1 MKISDIFLFL
11 IALVLFVFGVDYMV
25 TQKSGKSPIKLESLL
40 VSLKNSQDSE
50 LNQALRKVTSKAKEK
65 SPKLTNTDLFSGKKE
80 HIDFLLGRP
89 DYKLKACDFIESEF
103 QTFDYKN
110 QSTEALGY
118 LEKIYLAYF
127 VVQKDAGKSAQAYLD
142 LTQKMSGHPLLKL
155 LEQRLIESYPNDKDL
170 LMTKL
175 NPK

>member
-11 IALVLFVFGVDYMV
+11 IAVVLFIFGVNYMV
-25 TQKSGKSPIKLESLL
+25 TQKSGKSPIKIENLL

-50 LNQALRKVTSKAKEK
+50 LNQALRKVTSKAKEN
-65 SPKLTNTDLFSGKKE
+65 SPKPPSADLFSGKKE

-103 QTFDYKN
+103 QTFDHKN
-110 QSTEALGY
+110 LSTEALGY

-127 VVQKDAGKSAQAYLD
+127 VVQKDAEKSAQAFLD
-142 LTQKMSGHPLLKL
+142 LSQKMSGHPLLKL
-155 LEQRLIESYPNDKDL
+155 LEQRLMESYPNDKDL
-170 LMTKL
+170 IMKKL